1 MLAAAS
7 SRDRPVR
14 SAIAAAAMVFLIFSL
29 IIFQASVARSS
40 TPQSQSRFGFVQM
53 PLPLP
58 LPLPNPTS
66 RSMQSQPNLANHTQQ
81 TVNYT
86 QQTVNYTQQSV
97 NNSLSVSNNTVREV
111 AASDAV
117 VIPDQYI
124 IVLKSGA
131 HPHTSSILDKVK
143 NSVEEKVM
151 KTITDKLRKLDASI
165 IFTNNFAFGGFSA
178 KIPDSNA
185 LNIIKQDPN
194 VAFIEQDKLVHIN
207 SQILPTGIKRIG
219 ADHSSAISG
228 NGVGNDVDA
237 DIAILDTGISLNHP
251 DLNVY
256 RQQTFVANTT
266 TANDDNG
273 HGTHVAGIAA
283 AKDNSIGVVGVAP
296 GARLW
301 AVKVLDKD
309 GAGAISTI
317 IKGIDY
323 VTQHANEI
331 DVVNLSFGC
340 ECNSPALDAAI
351 NSSVQAGVP
360 YTVAAGND
368 HKDASTFS
376 PANDPNVMAVAAIA
390 DSDGKCG
397 ATGGPTNHGNDDSLA
412 DFSNYGKA
420 ISISAP
426 GVNILST
433 YKDNSYT
440 TLSGTSMA
448 SPFVAGAAALY
459 KSFHKSASPSEVR
472 SALLNEGSTALTTC
486 DGDGRGYF
494 VGDPDS
500 LHEPLLYVGGL

>member
-1 MLAAAS
+1 MFHS
-7 SRDRPVR
+7 STRDRTVQ
-14 SAIAAAAMVFLIFSL
+14 SAILATALVLIFSL
-29 IIFQASVARSS
+29 IFEINIVHSAALQ
-40 TPQSQSRFGFVQM
+40 TPAGFVELPI

-58 LPLPNPTS
+58 DRIAQLVHSQSILQNHAPQIMTHSPSLPTDATS
-66 RSMQSQPNLANHTQQ
+66 EH
-81 TVNYT
+81 
-86 QQTVNYTQQSV
+86 
-97 NNSLSVSNNTVREV
+97 LSN
-111 AASDAV
+111 AV
-117 VIPDQYI
+117 VIPNQYI
-124 IVLKSGA
+124 IVLKTDA
-131 HPHTSSILDKVK
+131 HPYSSSVAHKVKYSLAEEVK
-143 NSVEEKVM
+143 NSVAEKI
-151 KTITDKLRKLDASI
+151 KKIGALINYSTD
-165 IFTNNFAFGGFSA
+165 FAFGGFSV
-178 KIPDSNA
+178 KIPDPNA
-185 LNIIKQDPN
+185 LDIIKQDPN

-219 ADHSSAISG
+219 ADHSSAVSG

-301 AVKVLDKD
+301 ALKVLDKD
-309 GAGAISTI
+309 GAVAISTI

-323 VTQHANEI
+323 VTQHAKEI

-351 NSSVQAGVP
+351 NSSVEAGVT
-360 YTVAAGND
+360 YTVAAGNE

-376 PANDPNVMAVAAIA
+376 PANDPSVIAVSAIS

-397 ATGGPTNHGNDDSLA
+397 GLGPSPEHGNDDSLA

-459 KSFHKSASPSEVR
+459 KASHKSASPSEVR
-472 SALLNEGSTALTTC
+472 SVLLKTGSIQSTTC
-486 DGDGRGYF
+486 NGDGHGYF
-494 VGDPDS
+494 VGDTDG
-500 LHEPLLYVGGL
+500 LHEPLLYVGGLN

>member
-1 MLAAAS
+1 MFTAAS
-7 SRDRPVR
+7 SRDRPVH
-14 SAIAAAAMVFLIFSL
+14 SAIAVAAAVFLIFSL
-29 IIFQASVARSS
+29 VIFQASVVRSA
-40 TPQSQSRFGFVQM
+40 TTQSQSGFGFVQM

-58 LPLPNPTS
+58 LPLPNPMG
-66 RSMQSQPNLANHTQQ
+66 RSIQSQPSLANHTQHS
-81 TVNYT
+81 VSYT
-86 QQTVNYTQQSV
+86 QQNVNHTH
-97 NNSLSVSNNTVREV
+97 VSNDAVREV
-111 AASDAV
+111 AAYDAA

-131 HPHTSSILDKVK
+131 HPDASSIVDKVK
-143 NSVEEKVM
+143 NSAA
-151 KTITDKLRKLDASI
+151 TIMNSVADKLRKLDASI

-178 KIPDSNA
+178 KIADPAA
-185 LNIIKQDPN
+185 LDIIKQDPN

-207 SQILPTGIKRIG
+207 SQILPTGVMRIG
-219 ADHSSAISG
+219 AGHSSAIAG
-228 NGVGNDVDA
+228 NGVGDDVDS
-237 DIAILDTGISLNHP
+237 DIAILDTGISLSHP

-256 RQQTFVANTT
+256 RQQTFVAGTT

-323 VTQHANEI
+323 ITQHASEI

-351 NSSVQAGVP
+351 NSSVQAGLT
-360 YTVAAGND
+360 YTVSAGND

-376 PANDPNVMAVAAIA
+376 PANDPNVIAVSAIA

-397 ATGGPTNHGNDDSLA
+397 GTGGPTNHGNDDTLA
-412 DFSNYGKA
+412 DFSNYGKVV
-420 ISISAP
+420 SISAP

-433 YKDNSYT
+433 FKDNSYT

-459 KSFHKSASPSEVR
+459 KSFHNSASPSEVR
-472 SALLNEGSTALTTC
+472 SALLNEGSIGSTTC
-486 DGDGRGYF
+486 DHDGHGYF
-494 VGDPDS
+494 VGDPDG
-500 LHEPLLYVGGL
+500 LHEPLLYTGGL

>member
-1 MLAAAS
+1 MFCCGKVYSGVRSTVLAAA
-7 SRDRPVR
+7 
-14 SAIAAAAMVFLIFSL
+14 AIVLSFSL
-29 IIFQASVARSS
+29 IFPIPVAHVAALQAQ
-40 TPQSQSRFGFVQM
+40 TGFGFVQ
-53 PLPLP
+53 LPLP
-58 LPLPNPTS
+58 LPLPNQ
-66 RSMQSQPNLANHTQQ
+66 QSQRIHPLTPNFINHTQQ
-81 TVNYT
+81 VTVNISRSANDAIRT
-86 QQTVNYTQQSV
+86 
-97 NNSLSVSNNTVREV
+97 
-111 AASDAV
+111 AASNEV
-117 VIPDQYI
+117 VIPNQYI
-124 IVLKSGA
+124 IVLKSAA
-131 HPHTSSILDKVK
+131 HPHVSSIIDKVK
-143 NSVEEKVM
+143 NSAAQKIMSSVM
-151 KTITDKLRKLDASI
+151 DKLRRIDASI
-165 IFTNNFAFGGFSA
+165 IFTNNFAFSGFSV
-178 KIPDSNA
+178 KIPDPHA
-185 LNIIKQDPN
+185 IDIIKQDPN
-194 VAFIEQDKLVHIN
+194 VAFVEQDKIVHIN

-219 ADHSSAISG
+219 ADHSSAIAG
-228 NGVGNDVDA
+228 NEVGDVDA
-237 DIAILDTGISLNHP
+237 DIAILDTGISLSHP

-256 RQQTFVANTT
+256 RQQTFVAGTT

-309 GAGAISTI
+309 GGGAVSTI

-323 VTQHANEI
+323 ITQHASEI

-340 ECNSPALDAAI
+340 DCSSPALEAAI
-351 NSSVQAGVP
+351 NSSVQAGVT
-360 YTVAAGND
+360 YTVSAGND

-376 PANDPNVMAVAAIA
+376 PASDPNVIAVSAIA

-397 ATGGPTNHGNDDSLA
+397 STGEPTNHGNDDTLA
-412 DFSNYGKA
+412 DFSNYGKV

-472 SALLNEGSTALTTC
+472 SALLNEGSFVSTTC
-486 DGDGRGYF
+486 DGDGHGYF
-494 VGDPDS
+494 AGDPDV
-500 LHEPLLYVGGL
+500 LHEPLLYAGGL

>member
-1 MLAAAS
+1 MFVCG
-7 SRDRPVR
+7 SRHQPVQY
-14 SAIAAAAMVFLIFSL
+14 AILVTVMILIFSV
-29 IIFQASVARSS
+29 IFQVIIVYAADPRL
-40 TPQSQSRFGFVQM
+40 QSGFGFLQ
-53 PLPLP
+53 LPLP
-58 LPLPNPTS
+58 LPS
-66 RSMQSQPNLANHTQQ
+66 SMSQRLQPQASSVNHTQQ
-81 TVNYT
+81 ANIAHSS
-86 QQTVNYTQQSV
+86 SV
-97 NNSLSVSNNTVREV
+97 PK
-111 AASDAV
+111 D
-117 VIPDQYI
+117 VIIEKSSSIETLIPNQYI

-131 HPHTSSILDKVK
+131 HPHTSSMGDKAT
-143 NSVEEKVM
+143 NSTAE
-151 KTITDKLRKLDASI
+151 KTIKSVADKLRKMDASI
-165 IFTNNFAFGGFSA
+165 IFTNNFAFDGFSV
-178 KIPDSNA
+178 KIPDPRA
-185 LNIIKQDPN
+185 LDIIKQDPN
-194 VAFIEQDKLVHIN
+194 VAFIEQDKIVHIN

-219 ADHSSAISG
+219 ADHSFALAG
-228 NGVGNDVDA
+228 NGFGDLDA
-237 DIAILDTGISLNHP
+237 DIAILDTGISLSHP

-256 RQQTFVANTT
+256 RQQTFVAGTT
-266 TANDDNG
+266 TADDDNG

-323 VTQHANEI
+323 ITQHANEI

-351 NSSVQAGVP
+351 NSSVQAGITYV
-360 YTVAAGND
+360 VSAGNE

-376 PANDPNVMAVAAIA
+376 PANDPNVIAVSAIA
-390 DSDGKCG
+390 DSDGRCG
-397 ATGGPTNHGNDDSLA
+397 GKGEPTSHGNDDALA
-412 DFSNYGKA
+412 DFSNYGKV
-420 ISISAP
+420 ITISAP

-459 KSFHKSASPSEVR
+459 KASHKSASPSEVR
-472 SALLNEGSTALTTC
+472 SALLNTGSIELTTC
-486 DGDGRGYF
+486 DGDGHGYF

-500 LHEPLLYVGGL
+500 LHEPLLYVAGF

>member
-1 MLAAAS
+1 LPVPKEAPTEAAS
-7 SRDRPVR
+7 
-14 SAIAAAAMVFLIFSL
+14 
-29 IIFQASVARSS
+29 
-40 TPQSQSRFGFVQM
+40 
-53 PLPLP
+53 
-58 LPLPNPTS
+58 
-66 RSMQSQPNLANHTQQ
+66 
-81 TVNYT
+81 
-86 QQTVNYTQQSV
+86 
-97 NNSLSVSNNTVREV
+97 NS
-111 AASDAV
+111 V
-117 VIPDQYI
+117 VIPGQYI
-124 IVLKSGA
+124 VVLKSGGIRL
-131 HPHTSSILDKVK
+131 HTASSSSSSTADVGKKLAAAIMK
-143 NSVEEKVM
+143 SVA
-151 KTITDKLRKLDASI
+151 DKLQKLDASI
-165 IFTNNFAFGGFSA
+165 IFTNNFAFGGFSV
-178 KIPDSNA
+178 KVPDTKA
-185 LNIIKQDPN
+185 LDIIKQDPN

-207 SQILPTGIKRIG
+207 SQLLPTGIKRIG
-219 ADHSSAISG
+219 ADHSSAIAG
-228 NGVGNDVDA
+228 NGVGDDVDA

-323 VTQHANEI
+323 VTQHAKEI

-351 NSSVQAGVP
+351 NSSVQAGVA
-360 YTVAAGND
+360 YTVAAGNE

-376 PANDPNVMAVAAIA
+376 PANDPNVIAVSAIA

-397 ATGGPTNHGNDDSLA
+397 STGGPTNHGNDDTLA
-412 DFSNYGKA
+412 DFSNYGKV

-472 SALLNEGSTALTTC
+472 SALLNEGSIASTTC
-486 DGDGRGYF
+486 DTDGHGYF
-494 VGDPDS
+494 VGDPDGS
-500 LHEPLLYVGGL
+500 HEPLLYLGGL

>member
-1 MLAAAS
+1 MLSAAS
-7 SRDRPVR
+7 SRDRPVH

-29 IIFQASVARSS
+29 IIFQTSVVHSA
-40 TPQSQSRFGFVQM
+40 TPQGQSRFGLVQM

-58 LPLPNPTS
+58 LPLTNPMT
-66 RSMQSQPNLANHTQQ
+66 RSMQSQPSMANHTQQ
-81 TVNYT
+81 NVNHT
-86 QQTVNYTQQSV
+86 QQNV
-97 NNSLSVSNNTVREV
+97 NNILSVSNYTVREV
-111 AASDAV
+111 AASDAA
-117 VIPDQYI
+117 VIPNQYI
-124 IVLKSGA
+124 VVLKSGA
-131 HPHTSSILDKVK
+131 HPHTSSIVDKVK
-143 NSVEEKVM
+143 NSVTEKIM
-151 KTITDKLRKLDASI
+151 KTVADKLRMLDASI
-165 IFTNNFAFGGFSA
+165 IFTNNFAFDGFLA
-178 KIPDSNA
+178 KIPDPTA
-185 LNIIKQDPN
+185 LDIIKQDPN
-194 VAFIEQDKLVHIN
+194 VAFIEQDKIVHIN

-219 ADHSSAISG
+219 ADHSSSIAG
-228 NGVGNDVDA
+228 NGVGHGVDA

-256 RQQTFVANTT
+256 RQQTFVAGTT
-266 TANDDNG
+266 TADDDNG

-351 NSSVQAGVP
+351 NSSVQAGVT
-360 YTVAAGND
+360 YTVSAGND
-368 HKDASTFS
+368 HNDASTFS
-376 PANDPNVMAVAAIA
+376 PANDPSVIAVSAIA

-397 ATGGPTNHGNDDSLA
+397 GTGAPTSHGNDDTLA
-412 DFSNYGKA
+412 DFSNYGKV
-420 ISISAP
+420 ISASAP

-459 KSFHKSASPSEVR
+459 KSLHKSASPSEVR
-472 SALLNEGSTALTTC
+472 STLLNEGSIASTTC
-486 DGDGRGYF
+486 DGDGHGYF
-494 VGDPDS
+494 VGDPDA
-500 LHEPLLYVGGL
+500 LHEPLLYLGGL

>member
-1 MLAAAS
+1 MFRAAN
-7 SRDRPVR
+7 SRDRPAQ
-14 SAIAAAAMVFLIFSL
+14 SAVVAAAMVFLIFSFAF
-29 IIFQASVARSS
+29 FQAGAVYS
-40 TPQSQSRFGFVQM
+40 TTTPLQSRSGFGFAQL

-58 LPLPNPTS
+58 LPLPNQMTQ
-66 RSMQSQPNLANHTQQ
+66 RTQSQAGLVNHTQQ
-81 TVNYT
+81 
-86 QQTVNYTQQSV
+86 SV
-97 NNSLSVSNNTVREV
+97 AHSLPVSKEAPTE
-111 AASDAV
+111 AASNAV
-117 VIPDQYI
+117 VIPGQYI
-124 IVLKSGA
+124 VVLKSGGI
-131 HPHTSSILDKVK
+131 HPRTASSTGDIAKSLAATIMK
-143 NSVEEKVM
+143 SVA
-151 KTITDKLRKLDASI
+151 DKLQTLDASI
-165 IFTNNFAFGGFSA
+165 IFKNNFAFGGFTV
-178 KIPDSNA
+178 KVPDARA
-185 LNIIKQDPN
+185 LDIIKQDPN
-194 VAFIEQDKLVHIN
+194 VAFVEQDKLVHIN
-207 SQILPTGIKRIG
+207 SQILPTGIKRVG
-219 ADHSSAISG
+219 ADQSHTVAG
-228 NGVGNDVDA
+228 NGVGGNVDA
-237 DIAILDTGISLNHP
+237 DIAILDTGISLSHP

-256 RQQTFVANTT
+256 RQQTFVAGTT

-351 NSSVQAGVP
+351 NSSVQAGVT

-376 PANDPNVMAVAAIA
+376 PANDPSVIAVSAMA

-397 ATGGPTNHGNDDSLA
+397 RTGPPTNHGNDDTLA
-412 DFSNYGKA
+412 DFSNYGKV

-433 YKDNSYT
+433 FKDNSYT

-472 SALLNEGSTALTTC
+472 SALLNTGSIESTMC
-486 DGDGRGYF
+486 DGDGHGYF
-494 VGDPDS
+494 AGDPDG
-500 LHEPLLYVGGL
+500 LHEPLLYVHALK